1 MDEVSNRVLVE
12 LLKNGRISKRRIATL
27 TGVSHSLVSYKISQ
41 MAKRGILQGF
51 MTYVSP
57 TVFGLRRAIVM
68 LPGKVEYELSSLQIW
83 TVEGDT
89 ILEVYARD
97 RETLRRRLEDLTKAH
112 GKPSLVLELPR
123 GMVSLTPR
131 DRVLVE
137 QIVERP
143 RIMAKTIA
151 ETLNLTVRTAS
162 RHVRFLV
169 NMDLIK
175 VLPILDLPRTGSSMI
190 AAFLERQTEVAPK
203 NLVWEFL
210 GEKEK
215 LSLYYVWDKQDLK
228 QIMEGLRGGLVRN
241 VFSYKVGLP
250 KEEQVVRHST

>member
-1 MDEVSNRVLVE
+1 
-12 LLKNGRISKRRIATL
+12 
-27 TGVSHSLVSYKISQ
+27 

-131 DRVLVE
+131 DRV
-137 QIVERP
+137 
-143 RIMAKTIA
+143 
-151 ETLNLTVRTAS
+151 
-162 RHVRFLV
+162 
-169 NMDLIK
+169 
-175 VLPILDLPRTGSSMI
+175 
-190 AAFLERQTEVAPK
+190 
-203 NLVWEFL
+203 
-210 GEKEK
+210 
-215 LSLYYVWDKQDLK
+215 
-228 QIMEGLRGGLVRN
+228 
-241 VFSYKVGLP
+241 
-250 KEEQVVRHST
+250 